1 MRLTLLATALLSI
14 GLTAIAEAAQPK
26 PVPVWTPSAKAPDQL
41 LTPLEIQ
48 RHDLFIKLAQS
59 ASSCSGAPLSEKCV
73 PGGIDIV
80 FFGTT
85 STEMWWWPDRGME
98 VWEEF
103 FGSRKAVN
111 FGSQGTR
118 FESLL
123 WRMRNGELD
132 GYQAKLVVMQTLG
145 PTGRVGG
152 VELTA
157 AHVPIIA
164 EIRARQPEAKILLF
178 DAPRAGWTDADAN
191 AKAHAGIVDN
201 QTVFYAGLGERF
213 ITDRDG
219 YKAWAA
225 ALEPWLERFG
235 LQPVEP
241 VRTGIA
247 DRTPVVAPPTP
258 GSSTTQ
264 SAVSGRFVIRGVRL
278 FDGEGVSERRNV
290 VVSDGR
296 VLQIGGAE
304 LLPEGIEVID
314 GEGRTLLPGLIDSHV
329 HLAADPEQALS
340 QSLSLGVTTVIDMF
354 STGEVFSALKH
365 FEREDSPA
373 LADLRTAGTGATAPG
388 GWPSSQTAYATIS
401 NPAQAEAFVQ
411 ARLSE
416 GSDFIKVFYDD
427 LSRSG
432 APRPTISEETLG
444 ALIDAAK
451 THGVVSVVHIATE
464 TEARKAIAAGGDGLA
479 HMFIGD
485 WVSADFG
492 EFAASHDAFVIPTL
506 SVLRCRELSVPKA
519 AADERLAPF
528 LPRQARRLGAL
539 NPLGRMPCA
548 AVQPALKQL
557 IAAGVPI
564 LAGSDEP
571 IPGST
576 FGASLHGELSLLVE
590 NGLSP
595 LQALI
600 AATSAPADAFRL
612 VDRGR
617 IRPGLRADLLLVE
630 GNPTRDILSTRNIVA
645 VWKRGEQASRRRYD

>member
-1 MRLTLLATALLSI
+1 MRLSLLATALLSI
-14 GLTAIAEAAQPK
+14 RLAATAEAAQAT
-26 PVPVWTPSAKAPDQL
+26 PVPVWTPSAKAPEQL

-48 RHDLFIKLAQS
+48 RHDFFIKLAQS

-73 PGGIDIV
+73 PGAIDIV

-85 STEMWWWPDRGME
+85 STEMWWWADRGME

-132 GYQAKLVVMQTLG
+132 GYQAKLVVLQTLG
-145 PTGRVGG
+145 AANPADGA
-152 VELTA
+152 ELTA
-157 AHVPIIA
+157 AYVPIIA
-164 EIRARQPEAKILLF
+164 EIRARQPDARILLF
-178 DAPRAGWTDADAN
+178 DAPRAGSDADAT
-191 AKAHAGIVDN
+191 AAAHAGIVDD
-201 QTVFYAGLGERF
+201 QTVFYAGLRERF
-213 ITDRDG
+213 ITDRQG
-219 YKAWAA
+219 YEAWAA

-235 LQPVEP
+235 LKPVEP

-278 FDGEGVSERRNV
+278 FDGDGVSERRNV
-290 VVSDGR
+290 VVRDGR
-296 VLQIGGAE
+296 ISQIGGAE
-304 LLPEGIEVID
+304 LLPEGVEVID
-314 GEGRTLLPGLIDSHV
+314 GGGRTLLPGLIDSHV
-329 HLAADPEQALS
+329 HLAPDPEQALS

-354 STGEVFSALKH
+354 STGEAFSALKQ

-388 GWPSSQTAYATIS
+388 GWPSSQTVYPTIS
-401 NPAQAEAFVQ
+401 NPAEAEAFVQ
-411 ARLSE
+411 ARLAE
-416 GSDFIKVFYDD
+416 GSHFIKVFYDD
-427 LSRSG
+427 LRRSG
-432 APRPTISEETLG
+432 APRPTIDEETLR

-464 TEARKAIAAGGDGLA
+464 TDARKAIAAGGDGLA

-485 WVSADFG
+485 RASADFG
-492 EFAASHDAFVIPTL
+492 EFVASHDTFVIPTL

-528 LPRQARRLGAL
+528 LPRQTRRLAAL
-539 NPLGRMPCA
+539 SPQQGRMPCG
-548 AVQPALKQL
+548 AVRPALIQL

-576 FGASLHGELSLLVE
+576 YGASLHGELSLLVE

-612 VDRGR
+612 ADRGR
-617 IRPGLRADLLLVE
+617 IRPGLRADLMLVE
-630 GNPTRDILSTRNIVA
+630 GNPTRDILATRNIVA
-645 VWKRGEQASRRRYD
+645 VWKRGEQATRRRYD